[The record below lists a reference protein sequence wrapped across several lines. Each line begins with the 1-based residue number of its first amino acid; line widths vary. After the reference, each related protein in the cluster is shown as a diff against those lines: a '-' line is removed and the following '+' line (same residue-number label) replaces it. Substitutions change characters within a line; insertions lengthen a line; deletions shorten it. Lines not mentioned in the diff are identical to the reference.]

1 MFEIMSN
8 VRLDLFEMAVDAY
21 SRLKRGL
28 PFLYPFE
35 ICLVG
40 RYHILCA
47 LAQFILC
54 AYAQFYAKAI
64 FVIGWL

>member
-1 MFEIMSN
+1 MGNVRLDLFEIMGNVRLDLFEIMSN

-35 ICLVG
+35 ICL
-40 RYHILCA
+40 
-47 LAQFILC
+47 
-54 AYAQFYAKAI
+54 
-64 FVIGWL
+64 